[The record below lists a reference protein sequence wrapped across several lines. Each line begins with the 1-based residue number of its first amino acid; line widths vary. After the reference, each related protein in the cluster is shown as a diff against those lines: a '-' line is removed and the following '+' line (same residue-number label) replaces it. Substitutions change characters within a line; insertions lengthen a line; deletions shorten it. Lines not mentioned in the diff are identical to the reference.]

1 MRIIALIEDG
11 LGRRHL
17 VATRSPDLV
26 RREFSSQTG
35 TARLLWCA
43 VPPEHHG
50 ADAIIAEAR
59 QRLGAHDAH
68 TLTALPSHRIRKVLE
83 ELCISEL
90 RRQALRRRL
99 RHWWRRI
106 GLGLRHGIG
115 SQPASGQERGLGA

>member
-50 ADAIIAEAR
+50 ADAIIAEAGR
-59 QRLGAHDAH
+59 RLGAHG
-68 TLTALPSHRIRKVLE
+68 LEALATVPFDRIVMVLMD
-83 ELCISEL
+83 LCVREP
-90 RRQALRRRL
+90 RRIACRRRL
-99 RHWWRRI
+99 RHWWRWV
-106 GLGLRHGIG
+106 GLGLRHGMG
-115 SQPASGQERGLGA
+115 RQPASGQERGLGA

>member
-26 RREFSSQTG
+26 RREFSAQTG

-68 TLTALPSHRIRKVLE
+68 ALAALPLHRIRNVLE
-83 ELCISEL
+83 DLCVTEP
-90 RRQALRRRL
+90 RRQARRRRW
-99 RHWWRRI
+99 RHWWRRF
-106 GLGLRHGIG
+106 GLGLRLGM
-115 SQPASGQERGLGA
+115 SRQPASGQERRLGA